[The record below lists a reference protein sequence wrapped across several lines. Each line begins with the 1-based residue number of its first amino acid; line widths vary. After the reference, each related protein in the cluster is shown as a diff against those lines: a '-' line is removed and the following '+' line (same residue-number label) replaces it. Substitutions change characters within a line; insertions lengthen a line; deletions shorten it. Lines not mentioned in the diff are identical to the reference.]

1 MLVRIFRSNQPGVL
15 VLLALLVPAL
25 FLKHW
30 LAPPPDL
37 SSGMPLARV
46 FMALFEHVP
55 WAYGTMVA
63 LCVASLAVLV
73 SVVMNEAELTD
84 RRNHL
89 PILLVPLALA
99 LTVPPGGAG
108 AAFFGL
114 PFVMW
119 AMQRTWSISSGGTAL
134 GPLFDAGLLLGV
146 AVLFHVPYAFVLV
159 VVWSSVSVIR
169 PFQWREYLLTVLGMA
184 LVCYLGWGVMRLAH
198 LPIQAPLRTVVGST
212 IGLGQMPRGHG
223 WSLALLAVPLLLV
236 SALRF
241 MQQYD
246 RGVVREQNV
255 RSAFI
260 AFGLTM
266 GLLGALVRW
275 ITGVFPAVFVALPL
289 AMLATF
295 GLLGQR
301 KAWLGELAVGC
312 LLLLALWIQYAPG

>member
-1 MLVRIFRSNQPGVL
+1 
-15 VLLALLVPAL
+15 
-25 FLKHW
+25 
-30 LAPPPDL
+30 
-37 SSGMPLARV
+37 
-46 FMALFEHVP
+46 
-55 WAYGTMVA
+55 
-63 LCVASLAVLV
+63 
-73 SVVMNEAELTD
+73 
-84 RRNHL
+84 
-89 PILLVPLALA
+89 
-99 LTVPPGGAG
+99 
-108 AAFFGL
+108 
-114 PFVMW
+114 
-119 AMQRTWSISSGGTAL
+119 
-134 GPLFDAGLLLGV
+134 
-146 AVLFHVPYAFVLV
+146 
-159 VVWSSVSVIR
+159 
-169 PFQWREYLLTVLGMA
+169 
-184 LVCYLGWGVMRLAH
+184 
-198 LPIQAPLRTVVGST
+198 
-212 IGLGQMPRGHG
+212 MPRGHG
-223 WSLALLAVPLLLV
+223 WSLALLCVPLLLV